1 MNKRGKR
8 RKDYLIM
15 NKHFIENGLYMAK
28 QFKIRKFIENLID
41 SVPDLETVV
50 LFGSSISKT
59 KKIPGDIDL
68 LALKRNAKP
77 QLDVFH
83 ELLDNKTLEVTVID
97 IDKFEREL
105 RAGHP
110 FALNIVRN
118 GLPLYDRGLWNN
130 YLRYKSKQPGQRFI
144 ASYLNKARKLL
155 KEKRLPAATIY
166 VLNALLL
173 SQNKVDLS
181 HKLDNL
187 KEKTNVKNINEQIL
201 TNILEEVRVKVER

>member
-1 MNKRGKR
+1 MM
-8 RKDYLIM
+8 DTL
-15 NKHFIENGLYMAK
+15 FTENGLYVAK
-28 QFKIRKFIENLID
+28 QFKIKKFIENLID
-41 SVPDLETVV
+41 SRPDLETVV
-50 LFGSSISKT
+50 LFGSSVSKIE
-59 KKIPGDIDL
+59 KIPGDIDL

-83 ELLDNKTLEVTVID
+83 ELLDDKILEVTVID
-97 IDKFEREL
+97 IEKFEREL

-130 YLRYKSKQPGQRFI
+130 FLRYKSKQPGQRFI

-187 KEKTNVKNINEQIL
+187 KEKTNVKNINEEIL
-201 TNILEEVRVKVER
+201 TNMLKEVFPQRRKQNQHLKSRKKF

>member
-1 MNKRGKR
+1 M
-8 RKDYLIM
+8 M
-15 NKHFIENGLYMAK
+15 NKHFIENGLSVAK
-28 QFKIRKFIENLID
+28 QFKIKKFLENLID
-41 SVPDLETVV
+41 SIPDLETIV
-50 LFGSSISKT
+50 LFGSSVSKFER
-59 KKIPGDIDL
+59 IPRDVDL
-68 LALKRNAKP
+68 LVLKRNAKP

-83 ELLDNKTLEVTVID
+83 EFLDKKILEITVID

-118 GLPLYDRGLWNN
+118 GVPIYDKDLWNS

-144 ASYLNKARKLL
+144 ASYLNKATKLL
-155 KEKRLPAATIY
+155 KEKRLPAAAIY

-181 HKLDNL
+181 YKLDNL
-187 KEKTNVKNINEQIL
+187 KEKTDVKNINEEIL
-201 TNILEEVRVKVER
+201 TNILKEVRVKVER